1 MKINLKLSGDH
12 LDGKFTLYS
21 CEIERKGYSVNILLS
36 AEQMNAAAEYDDPF
50 EAVLE
55 LQNIMTDSGFTIL
68 QTVNVENGDGS
79 IEELE
84 FVDAFDGITH
94 EPWEEHTPIEIN
106 ITDYGNIELVSA
118 GGYEFMINTEPD
130 DLKPTEIVD
139 NLKSIF
145 NQK

>member
-21 CEIERKGYSVNILLS
+21 CEIEREGYSVNILLS

-84 FVDAFDGITH
+84 FVDF
-94 EPWEEHTPIEIN
+94 
-106 ITDYGNIELVSA
+106 
-118 GGYEFMINTEPD
+118 
-130 DLKPTEIVD
+130 K
-139 NLKSIF
+139 
-145 NQK
+145 